1 MAFLEVKHLY
11 KNFGD
16 KSILKDV
23 SFSIDQGQ
31 IVAFLGPNGAGKTTL
46 LKSLM
51 GLHKNAYGKKLSTQ
65 ILFDQQNILD
75 WPVFKRVDSGLVYL
89 SQQTSLLQQLSV
101 HDNLQIVFEYQT
113 HWKDV
118 SYTTFVEERD
128 GWLQNTNLQET
139 LNQKAGTLS
148 GGQKRKL
155 EVVRSLLMHPKL
167 IMLDEPFAGVDP
179 KSIYELKKIFLDTCQ
194 KGIAII
200 ISDHN
205 VDQLLSIAQL
215 VYVFISGQ
223 IITSGGVKDIIENKL
238 TKEHYLGSQFHSEI
252 TQRYL

>member
-1 MAFLEVKHLY
+1 MSFLEVKHLS
-11 KNFGD
+11 KNFGQ
-16 KSILKDV
+16 KPILKNV
-23 SFSIDQGQ
+23 SFSINPGQ

-46 LKSLM
+46 LKTLM
-51 GLHKNAYGKKLSTQ
+51 GLHKYSNATSGLTQ
-65 ILFDQQNILD
+65 ILFDEHNILD
-75 WPVFKRVDSGLVYL
+75 WPVYKRVDSGLVYL
-89 SQQTSLLQQLSV
+89 PQQTSLLQQLSV
-101 HDNLQIVFEYQT
+101 HDNLQIIFEYQT
-113 HWKDV
+113 YWQNV
-118 SYTTFVEERD
+118 YYSAFIEERD
-128 GWLQNTNLQET
+128 NWLETTNLKET
-139 LNQKAGTLS
+139 LDQKAGTLS

-155 EVVRSLLMHPKL
+155 EVVRSLLMHPRL
-167 IMLDEPFAGVDP
+167 ILLDEPFAGVDP
-179 KSIYELKKIFLDTCQ
+179 KSIYELKKIFVDTCQ

-215 VYVFISGQ
+215 VYVFINGQ